1 LKKGDKMAEEKQQ
14 QTAAEETQQKE
25 NPKENS
31 KEQPQE
37 PIKESEAKKDAK
49 AETSSEEAPEKE
61 AEKEPEK
68 DSKTAALMD
77 QMMRLQADF
86 ANYKKRTSRE
96 KAEIAAYTTEGLL
109 KKLLPIIDNLERALA
124 ATENEDGSKELA
136 TGIQMVYKE
145 LMKTLKDEGL
155 KEIEAEG
162 KPFDPKYH
170 HGVAIGNEEDVDDQ
184 VVLDVFQKGYMY
196 KDKVIRAAMVRINQ
210 K

>member
-1 LKKGDKMAEEKQQ
+1 LKKGGKMAEEEKKQ
-14 QTAAEETQQKE
+14 QTAAEEEKQQEKQSPEKEEASSEVKETQQ
-25 NPKENS
+25 
-31 KEQPQE
+31 
-37 PIKESEAKKDAK
+37 
-49 AETSSEEAPEKE
+49 EAPEKE
-61 AEKEPEK
+61 EEKATEKESKE
-68 DSKTAALMD
+68 DAKTAALMD

>member
-1 LKKGDKMAEEKQQ
+1 
-14 QTAAEETQQKE
+14 
-25 NPKENS
+25 
-31 KEQPQE
+31 
-37 PIKESEAKKDAK
+37 
-49 AETSSEEAPEKE
+49 
-61 AEKEPEK
+61 
-68 DSKTAALMD
+68 
-77 QMMRLQADF
+77 
-86 ANYKKRTSRE
+86 
-96 KAEIAAYTTEGLL
+96 
-109 KKLLPIIDNLERALA
+109 
-124 ATENEDGSKELA
+124 
-136 TGIQMVYKE
+136 MVYKE

>member
-1 LKKGDKMAEEKQQ
+1 MAEEEKKQQMTAEEEKQQ
-14 QTAAEETQQKE
+14 EKQSLEKEEASSEVKETQQ
-25 NPKENS
+25 
-31 KEQPQE
+31 
-37 PIKESEAKKDAK
+37 
-49 AETSSEEAPEKE
+49 EAPEKE
-61 AEKEPEK
+61 EEKATEKESKE
-68 DSKTAALMD
+68 DAKTAALMD

-136 TGIQMVYKE
+136 TGIKMVYKE
-145 LMKTLKDEGL
+145 LMKTLQDEGL

-170 HGVAIGNEEDVDDQ
+170 HGVAIGNEADVDDQ
-184 VVLDVFQKGYMY
+184 VILDVFQKGYMY

>member
-1 LKKGDKMAEEKQQ
+1 MAEEEKKQ
-14 QTAAEETQQKE
+14 QTAAEEEKQQEKQSPEKEEASSEVKETQQ
-25 NPKENS
+25 
-31 KEQPQE
+31 
-37 PIKESEAKKDAK
+37 
-49 AETSSEEAPEKE
+49 EAPEKE
-61 AEKEPEK
+61 EEKATEKESKE
-68 DSKTAALMD
+68 DAKTAALMD